1 MTMIKY
7 MLNDIS
13 EDMFKKIMLKNI
25 FYRDTDKMD
34 KQEPMLK
41 LEYEDSISEAI
52 EEVKQS
58 IELKSMN
65 VGDIVVK
72 ICEFLEQNKDEMLLK
87 KADRIC
93 VVINGLSNISFVNK
107 NNPRSGKSILINV
120 QDVLHMIRV
129 HLKDEDDRKQEET
142 SLRNFKIMCVCTLS
156 LIFVSRYL
164 L

>member
-1 MTMIKY
+1 MF
-7 MLNDIS
+7 NDIS
-13 EDMFKKIMLKNI
+13 EDMFKNIMLRNI

-52 EEVKQS
+52 LEVKQS

-65 VGDIVVK
+65 VGNVVSK
-72 ICEFLEQNKDEMLLK
+72 ICEFLEQNKDEILLK
-87 KADRIC
+87 KADC
-93 VVINGLSNISFVNK
+93 VCIVINGLSNISFVNK

-120 QDVLHMIRV
+120 QDVLHMTRV
-129 HLKDEDDRKQEET
+129 HLKDEDVRKQEEI
-142 SLRNFKIMCVCTLS
+142 SSRNFKVMCVCTLS